1 MSKVTNL
8 FLTLIILAVTFHNSG
23 FAQSFPV
30 DSLKQKNRL
39 KTEFRIDVGN
49 VLPTNSFVRTQNTD
63 ADGLAHFSSYS
74 LRLAQQTMGNQLWQ
88 QLYGY
93 PNYGVG
99 IYSAFFKD
107 TKKLGNPIAIYGY
120 FNAPF
125 YRLNRL
131 SLNYELGLGLTF
143 NWNSYSPATNPNNIA
158 ISAEKSVYI
167 DAGISLK
174 YLLTRRIEISLGYGF
189 THFSN
194 GALKLPNK
202 GLNTEATKIS
212 LSYSIGEPLRFKSLL
227 KPPFQGSWE
236 WIIAGYGGAR
246 NMLYQGTG
254 VDVATS
260 MKGVNFAVYGL
271 SNILNRQVSYKSK
284 IGLGITMEFNGSQNS
299 QIIVEGMSLEK
310 ASLPFDRHLAFSI
323 YPSYELVV
331 NKLSLIIQPGIYLF
345 RMKSAD
351 MTPIMYQ
358 RIGVKYHF
366 LKDTFFGINL
376 RAYNYYESDFI
387 EWTLGHRITW

>member
-8 FLTLIILAVTFHNSG
+8 LLTLIILAVTFHNSG

-63 ADGLAHFSSYS
+63 ADGLAHFYSYS

-120 FNAPF
+120 FNAPI

-212 LSYSIGEPLRFKSLL
+212 LSYSIGEPPRFKSLL

-284 IGLGITMEFNGSQNS
+284 IGLGMTMEFNGSQNS